1 MTRGGT
7 SAAGMRMC
15 IADDI
20 LNFGVPMEVDTGA
33 NKSGHKPAKKAAML
47 AQRIEEKF
55 NYQTAQRLQEMHVLE
70 LALAE
75 IEGKCMWF
83 SGCCSDEFP
92 AITNNSD
99 KQSTGGA
106 KFKVYYDTD
115 SQENRAKLMSSIAG
129 DDPIN
134 LEADLINFV
143 ADLQG
148 KVRDCLPERQP
159 LLQTS
164 HKRNGTIFRGHPCF
178 RGNVWRDWVVID
190 WGDEGRL
197 PNKICGFLDL
207 MSANIPHNHGTEHA
221 GTDIEAAVCAIAENA
236 ACVEVDNASGLGTS
250 KKQIHW

>member
-1 MTRGGT
+1 MSRQ
-7 SAAGMRMC
+7 SNR
-15 IADDI
+15 
-20 LNFGVPMEVDTGA
+20 NFPMLT
-33 NKSGHKPAKKAAML
+33 
-47 AQRIEEKF
+47 QRIEEKF
-55 NYQTAQRLQEMHVLE
+55 NYQTAQRLQETHVLE

-148 KVRDCLPERQP
+148 KVRDYLPEREL

-164 HKRNGTIFRGHPCF
+164 QMQCHEHVVHDGIHKYPQCI
-178 RGNVWRDWVVID
+178 
-190 WGDEGRL
+190 
-197 PNKICGFLDL
+197 
-207 MSANIPHNHGTEHA
+207 MQIP
-221 GTDIEAAVCAIAENA
+221 AAPI
-236 ACVEVDNASGLGTS
+236 S
-250 KKQIHW
+250 H